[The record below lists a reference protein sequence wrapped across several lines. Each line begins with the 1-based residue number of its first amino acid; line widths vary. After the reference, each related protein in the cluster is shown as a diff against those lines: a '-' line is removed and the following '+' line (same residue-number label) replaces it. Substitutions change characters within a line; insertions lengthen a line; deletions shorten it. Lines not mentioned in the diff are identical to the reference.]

1 MTRLVTRQHTK
12 VFTSKLICNNLNLL
26 VIFIIYLQSATK
38 VFRLTH
44 WVTGSSV
51 KSITGRTF
59 ISKCPWLVYTICVTF
74 SFFLSDCNFFKS
86 LLVFSNSK
94 ILIVLILYYPFPL
107 LNWVIKLPLNWG
119 TVSHMGIQKTIFS
132 DKMIIL
138 SSLLT
143 RFFFRLLACGS
154 LIPLYSL
161 PVITILFCYFIA
173 TLNVFSAFTT
183 IDFQIIKIWE
193 RRKNLLELDISFD

>member
-44 WVTGSSV
+44 WVTGSSI

-143 RFFFRLLACGS
+143 
-154 LIPLYSL
+154 
-161 PVITILFCYFIA
+161 LFDFVAVLSHYIA
-173 TLNVFSAFTT
+173 YP
-183 IDFQIIKIWE
+183 W
-193 RRKNLLELDISFD
+193 